1 MSAIKALRLDDR
13 NVKSA
18 MNHPLLKDKK
28 PIGRGVFSAVFEGT
42 RKNTVLKMT
51 VDDISYCLLND
62 CTVGVKHRHFPRV
75 IENHGDIG
83 AARIN
88 WMHYPIYL
96 YEVERLEKLKNGSD
110 TKRLARMISK
120 SQDKAHRR
128 NSIYR
133 LDDYTKAHIELTVM
147 ARDAMLPRSIR
158 NALSLLS
165 DFCSNMPGSVLDM
178 HLGNFMQRKNGELV
192 ITDPLA
198 SAEIMN
204 KASAQL
210 SRRGW

>member
-1 MSAIKALRLDDR
+1 MSVVKALRLDNRD
-13 NVKSA
+13 VKLA

-62 CTVGVKHRHFPRV
+62 WTVGVKHRHFPRV

-83 AARIN
+83 AVRISG
-88 WMHYPIYL
+88 MQYPIYL

-110 TKRLARMISK
+110 TKRLAQMISRSK
-120 SQDKAHRR
+120 DKVHW
-128 NSIYR
+128 NSISR
-133 LDDYTKAHIELTVM
+133 WDDYTRAYMELTIM

-165 DFCSNMPGSVLDM
+165 DFCSNMPGSTLDM

-198 SAEIMN
+198 NVEIMN
-204 KASAQL
+204 SASAQL